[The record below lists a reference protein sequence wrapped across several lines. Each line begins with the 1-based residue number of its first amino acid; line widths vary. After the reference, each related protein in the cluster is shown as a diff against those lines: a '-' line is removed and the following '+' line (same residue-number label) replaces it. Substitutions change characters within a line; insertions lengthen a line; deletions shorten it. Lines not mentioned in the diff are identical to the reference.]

1 MEPVLLGLA
10 APSAVNTAG
19 NLLERTFNTLAE
31 PFSAVLHAVADSLA
45 PANEEQ
51 PAMQVADLQIASAE
65 LQTNLATRIEQA
77 LDSAGVKLTEP
88 LQLTISPIDGRLEV
102 VGEHPQKTLIESAL
116 ADDPELAQDF
126 STAVALQQ
134 LLAAE
139 APESEDDV
147 ALGAAS
153 DNSLTA
159 QFTLDETGASLKL
172 T

>member
-31 PFSAVLHAVADSLA
+31 PFSAVLHAVADSLSA
-45 PANEEQ
+45 ASDEQ
-51 PAMQVADLQIASAE
+51 PAVPIADMQTALPE
-65 LQTNLATRIEQA
+65 LQQNLATRIEQA
-77 LDSAGVKLTEP
+77 LASAGVELTEP
-88 LQLTISPIDGRLEV
+88 LQLRISAIDGRLEV
-102 VGEHPQKTLIESAL
+102 VGEHPQKALIESAL

-126 STAVALQQ
+126 SLAVAIQQ
-134 LLAAE
+134 LLLAE
-139 APESEDDV
+139 EPEDDV

-159 QFTLDETGASLKL
+159 QFTSDETGASLTL
-172 T
+172 N